1 MGDRI
6 LRFTSV
12 VFLAAVLVHGADHV
26 RRGVDVVTTQVL
38 VAGTVQ
44 FVLAVVAVAL
54 VFRGHR
60 LAPVAAIAVGFAS
73 AVGFAAAHLLPHWGA
88 FSDAFTGSQTGSEVT
103 AFSWFTALFEIGADI
118 AFAWAG
124 VVVLRRR
131 GMETAPRARE
141 VHRSPA

>member
-73 AVGFAAAHLLPHWGA
+73 AVGFA
-88 FSDAFTGSQTGSEVT
+88 
-103 AFSWFTALFEIGADI
+103 
-118 AFAWAG
+118 WAG